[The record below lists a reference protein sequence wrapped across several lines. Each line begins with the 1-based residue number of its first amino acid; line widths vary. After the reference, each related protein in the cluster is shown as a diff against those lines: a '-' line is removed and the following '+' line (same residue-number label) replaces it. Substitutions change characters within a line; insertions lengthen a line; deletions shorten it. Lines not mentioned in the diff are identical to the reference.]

1 MDILRDLRRRSLQL
15 DSGDVERFRSP
26 SERRGSMAS
35 DSLSAA
41 EKKGHSSGGL
51 LHRFFT
57 LSPYVFFFYLSFL
70 LLFYSSEKILLLAPI
85 PFSLNT
91 ALILSV
97 VFGHLRRNVAANDK
111 SDSREK
117 EK

>member
-1 MDILRDLRRRSLQL
+1 MIYDDDRSSWTAATLNVSARPA
-15 DSGDVERFRSP
+15 SGAEAWPAIAYQPPKRKAIPPAGCSTGSLP
-26 SERRGSMAS
+26 S
-35 DSLSAA
+35 LPTY
-41 EKKGHSSGGL
+41 
-51 LHRFFT
+51 FF
-57 LSPYVFFFYLSFL
+57 LYLSFL

-97 VFGHLRRNVAANDK
+97 FFGHLRRTVAANDK